1 MGENMATVVD
11 VAELAG
17 VSVATVSRVI
27 RDSNKELQA
36 ARILC

>member
-27 RDSNKELQA
+27 RDSNKVSM
-36 ARILC
+36 INGKKS